1 KAVTDHHHGHRSSQ
15 GLWVSHP
22 DHQLC
27 GADRSGRGDRFG
39 GTNRG
44 RNSGGRHAGHP
55 GCRGLLIV
63 QKILHHDVAGRH
75 LGYDI
80 LHRRNVFQLHP
91 GTAIR
96 PGHRAG
102 GIYPVPVGILL
113 QSQPGI
119 RVDAATQTPR
129 TSSYFCF
136 LGPERPHLMSKTRT
150 ATIAA
155 IGALAL
161 TGCGDTQETGG
172 ADNGTLQAVSSF
184 TILTDIVE
192 EVGGEPVEVD
202 NLVPVGQDPHE
213 YDASPDDSKALADAD
228 VFFYNGLNLEGGE
241 HGWAARMADAV
252 EMEADQRI
260 ETSEGVE
267 PMYLSEGLTDSVNP
281 HAFLDPNVGMIMAE
295 NVANGVSE
303 ADPENAEAYQEN
315 LDEYLDALTDIDAQY
330 QQEIGDLQDD
340 RKVLVT
346 SERAFQ
352 YMADRYDLREG
363 YIWSVDTD
371 DVGTPDQIIS
381 TIDFVNQYDPPA
393 LFVESNVTPAPME
406 TIAEDTGI
414 DIYATVYSDELAP
427 EGEPGDT
434 YIGFLEENLTRISE
448 GLQQ

>member
-1 KAVTDHHHGHRSSQ
+1 
-15 GLWVSHP
+15 
-22 DHQLC
+22 
-27 GADRSGRGDRFG
+27 
-39 GTNRG
+39 
-44 RNSGGRHAGHP
+44 
-55 GCRGLLIV
+55 
-63 QKILHHDVAGRH
+63 
-75 LGYDI
+75 
-80 LHRRNVFQLHP
+80 
-91 GTAIR
+91 
-96 PGHRAG
+96 
-102 GIYPVPVGILL
+102 
-113 QSQPGI
+113 
-119 RVDAATQTPR
+119 
-129 TSSYFCF
+129 
-136 LGPERPHLMSKTRT
+136 MSKTRT

-192 EVGGEPVEVD
+192 EVGGEHVEVY

-295 NVANGVSE
+295 NVANGLSE

>member
-1 KAVTDHHHGHRSSQ
+1 
-15 GLWVSHP
+15 
-22 DHQLC
+22 
-27 GADRSGRGDRFG
+27 
-39 GTNRG
+39 
-44 RNSGGRHAGHP
+44 
-55 GCRGLLIV
+55 
-63 QKILHHDVAGRH
+63 
-75 LGYDI
+75 
-80 LHRRNVFQLHP
+80 
-91 GTAIR
+91 
-96 PGHRAG
+96 
-102 GIYPVPVGILL
+102 
-113 QSQPGI
+113 
-119 RVDAATQTPR
+119 
-129 TSSYFCF
+129 
-136 LGPERPHLMSKTRT
+136 MSKFRT

-161 TGCGDTQETGG
+161 TGCGDAQETGG
-172 ADNGTLQAVSSF
+172 PDNGTLQAVSSF

-192 EVGGEPVEVD
+192 EVGGEHVEVY

-260 ETSEGVE
+260 ETSDGVE

-295 NVANGVSE
+295 NVANGLSE

>member
-1 KAVTDHHHGHRSSQ
+1 
-15 GLWVSHP
+15 
-22 DHQLC
+22 
-27 GADRSGRGDRFG
+27 
-39 GTNRG
+39 
-44 RNSGGRHAGHP
+44 
-55 GCRGLLIV
+55 
-63 QKILHHDVAGRH
+63 
-75 LGYDI
+75 
-80 LHRRNVFQLHP
+80 
-91 GTAIR
+91 
-96 PGHRAG
+96 
-102 GIYPVPVGILL
+102 
-113 QSQPGI
+113 
-119 RVDAATQTPR
+119 
-129 TSSYFCF
+129 
-136 LGPERPHLMSKTRT
+136 MSKTRT

-192 EVGGEPVEVD
+192 EVGGEHVEVY

-295 NVANGVSE
+295 NVANGLSE

-352 YMADRYDLREG
+352 YMADRYDLCEG

>member
-1 KAVTDHHHGHRSSQ
+1 
-15 GLWVSHP
+15 
-22 DHQLC
+22 
-27 GADRSGRGDRFG
+27 
-39 GTNRG
+39 
-44 RNSGGRHAGHP
+44 
-55 GCRGLLIV
+55 
-63 QKILHHDVAGRH
+63 
-75 LGYDI
+75 
-80 LHRRNVFQLHP
+80 
-91 GTAIR
+91 
-96 PGHRAG
+96 
-102 GIYPVPVGILL
+102 
-113 QSQPGI
+113 
-119 RVDAATQTPR
+119 
-129 TSSYFCF
+129 
-136 LGPERPHLMSKTRT
+136 MSKTRT

-192 EVGGEPVEVD
+192 EVGGEHVEVY

-260 ETSEGVE
+260 ETSAGVE

-295 NVANGVSE
+295 NVANGLSE

>member
-1 KAVTDHHHGHRSSQ
+1 
-15 GLWVSHP
+15 
-22 DHQLC
+22 
-27 GADRSGRGDRFG
+27 
-39 GTNRG
+39 
-44 RNSGGRHAGHP
+44 
-55 GCRGLLIV
+55 
-63 QKILHHDVAGRH
+63 
-75 LGYDI
+75 
-80 LHRRNVFQLHP
+80 
-91 GTAIR
+91 
-96 PGHRAG
+96 
-102 GIYPVPVGILL
+102 
-113 QSQPGI
+113 
-119 RVDAATQTPR
+119 
-129 TSSYFCF
+129 
-136 LGPERPHLMSKTRT
+136 MSKTRT
-150 ATIAA
+150 ATLAA

-192 EVGGEPVEVD
+192 EVGGEHVEVY

-260 ETSEGVE
+260 ETSAGVE

-295 NVANGVSE
+295 NVANGLSE

>member
-1 KAVTDHHHGHRSSQ
+1 
-15 GLWVSHP
+15 
-22 DHQLC
+22 
-27 GADRSGRGDRFG
+27 
-39 GTNRG
+39 
-44 RNSGGRHAGHP
+44 
-55 GCRGLLIV
+55 
-63 QKILHHDVAGRH
+63 
-75 LGYDI
+75 
-80 LHRRNVFQLHP
+80 
-91 GTAIR
+91 
-96 PGHRAG
+96 
-102 GIYPVPVGILL
+102 
-113 QSQPGI
+113 
-119 RVDAATQTPR
+119 
-129 TSSYFCF
+129 
-136 LGPERPHLMSKTRT
+136 MSKFRT

-161 TGCGDTQETGG
+161 TGCGDAQETRGP
-172 ADNGTLQAVSSF
+172 DNGRLQAVSSF

-192 EVGGEPVEVD
+192 EVGGEHVEVY

-213 YDASPDDSKALADAD
+213 YDGSPDDSKALADAD

-260 ETSEGVE
+260 ETSDGVE

-281 HAFLDPNVGMIMAE
+281 HAFLDPNIGMIMAE
-295 NVANGVSE
+295 NVANGLSE
-303 ADPENAEAYQEN
+303 ADPEHAAAYQEN
-315 LDEYLDALTDIDAQY
+315 LDKYLGALTDLDAQY

-406 TIAEDTGI
+406 TVAQDTGV

-427 EGEPGDT
+427 DGEPGDT
-434 YIGFLEENLTRISE
+434 YLGFLEENLTRISE

>member
-1 KAVTDHHHGHRSSQ
+1 
-15 GLWVSHP
+15 
-22 DHQLC
+22 
-27 GADRSGRGDRFG
+27 
-39 GTNRG
+39 
-44 RNSGGRHAGHP
+44 
-55 GCRGLLIV
+55 
-63 QKILHHDVAGRH
+63 
-75 LGYDI
+75 
-80 LHRRNVFQLHP
+80 
-91 GTAIR
+91 
-96 PGHRAG
+96 
-102 GIYPVPVGILL
+102 
-113 QSQPGI
+113 
-119 RVDAATQTPR
+119 
-129 TSSYFCF
+129 
-136 LGPERPHLMSKTRT
+136 MSKTRT

-192 EVGGEPVEVD
+192 EVGGEHVEVY

-295 NVANGVSE
+295 NVANGLSE

-381 TIDFVNQYDPPA
+381 TIDFVNQYDPLA

-406 TIAEDTGI
+406 TIAQDTGI